1 MGIAFIL
8 MIFVFF
14 CGPTIYLLNSF
25 LQNIGMYTSQL
36 IELSFWTETYERS
49 NWQKSWTIFY
59 WAWWISWSPFVGMF
73 IARIS
78 KGRTVREFLLCVL
91 LVPTLLTFIWLTI
104 FGNTALY
111 QEMVS
116 GFGIVKAVNE
126 NVAVALFV
134 MLQNVPLSFFTSLL
148 GILLVITFFVTSS
161 DSASLVIDIITA
173 GGNTNPPT
181 IQRIFWALT
190 EGLVAIVLLVGGGLI
205 AMQTVSIT
213 TGLFFA
219 IILLFMCVS
228 LLKGLKE
235 ELLSLKEDK

>member
-1 MGIAFIL
+1 
-8 MIFVFF
+8 
-14 CGPTIYLLNSF
+14 
-25 LQNIGMYTSQL
+25 
-36 IELSFWTETYERS
+36 
-49 NWQKSWTIFY
+49 
-59 WAWWISWSPFVGMF
+59 
-73 IARIS
+73 
-78 KGRTVREFLLCVL
+78 

-116 GFGIVKAVNE
+116 AYGIVDAVNE

-134 MLQNVPLSFFTSLL
+134 MLQSLPMSFFTSLL
-148 GILLVITFFVTSS
+148 GVLLVITFFVTSS

-181 IQRIFWALT
+181 VQRIFWATT
-190 EGLVAIVLLVGGGLI
+190 EGLVAIVLLIGGGLI
-205 AMQTVSIT
+205 ALQTVSII

-235 ELLSLKEDK
+235 ESFRS

>member
-1 MGIAFIL
+1 MGIALAL
-8 MIFVFF
+8 MCFVFF
-14 CGPTIYLLNSF
+14 CGPTIYLLNGF
-25 LQNIGMYTSQL
+25 LQNIGQYASQL
-36 IELSFWTETYERS
+36 IEMSFWIEAYEQS
-49 NWQKSWTIFY
+49 NWQKDWTIFY
-59 WAWWISWSPFVGMF
+59 WAWWIAWSPFVGMF

-78 KGRTVREFLLCVL
+78 KGRTVREFLLSVL
-91 LVPTLLTFIWLTI
+91 LIPTLLTFMWLTI

-111 QEMVS
+111 QEMVLAY
-116 GFGIVKAVNE
+116 GIVDAVNE

-134 MLQNVPLSFFTSLL
+134 MLHNLPLSFFTSLL
-148 GILLVITFFVTSS
+148 GVLLVITFFVTSS

-181 IQRIFWALT
+181 IQRIFWAVT

-205 AMQTVSIT
+205 ALQTASIT

-219 IILLFMCVS
+219 VILLFMCFS

-235 ELLSLKEDK
+235 EPLN

>member
-1 MGIAFIL
+1 
-8 MIFVFF
+8 
-14 CGPTIYLLNSF
+14 
-25 LQNIGMYTSQL
+25 
-36 IELSFWTETYERS
+36 
-49 NWQKSWTIFY
+49 
-59 WAWWISWSPFVGMF
+59 MF

-78 KGRTVREFLLCVL
+78 KGRTVREFLLSVL

-111 QEMVS
+111 QEMILRY
-116 GFGIVKAVNE
+116 GIVDAMNE

-134 MLQNVPLSFFTSLL
+134 MLQNLPLSFFTSLL
-148 GILLVITFFVTSS
+148 GVLLIITFFITSS

-173 GGNTNPPT
+173 GGNINPPT
-181 IQRIFWALT
+181 IQRIFWAVT

-205 AMQTVSIT
+205 AMQTASIT

-219 IILLFMCVS
+219 VILLFMCFS

-235 ELLSLKEDK
+235 EH

>member
-1 MGIAFIL
+1 
-8 MIFVFF
+8 
-14 CGPTIYLLNSF
+14 
-25 LQNIGMYTSQL
+25 
-36 IELSFWTETYERS
+36 
-49 NWQKSWTIFY
+49 
-59 WAWWISWSPFVGMF
+59 MF

-78 KGRTVREFLLCVL
+78 KGRTVREFLLSVL

-111 QEMVS
+111 QEMVLRY
-116 GFGIVKAVNE
+116 GIVDAVNE

-134 MLQNVPLSFFTSLL
+134 MLQNLPLSFFTSLL
-148 GILLVITFFVTSS
+148 GVLLIITFFVTSS

-181 IQRIFWALT
+181 IQRIFWAVT

-205 AMQTVSIT
+205 ALQTASIT

-219 IILLFMCVS
+219 VILLFMCFS

-235 ELLSLKEDK
+235 EH